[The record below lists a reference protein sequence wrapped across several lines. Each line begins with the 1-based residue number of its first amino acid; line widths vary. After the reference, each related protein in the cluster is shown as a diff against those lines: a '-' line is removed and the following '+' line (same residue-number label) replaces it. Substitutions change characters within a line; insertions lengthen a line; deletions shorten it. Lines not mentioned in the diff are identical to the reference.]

1 MILLLRIQEID
12 LTEDITKIMNEIAL
26 NARIANE
33 KLAIASSE
41 EKNGALNIMA
51 EKIENNAKHI
61 LSENK
66 KDIQIAKSNSLS
78 EAMIDRLSIDD
89 TDIKNIASSIRGI
102 AKLDDPVG
110 KILGSWDRPNGLH
123 IKKISIPIGVIG
135 IIYESRPNVTADAAS
150 LCLKSGNASI
160 LRSGSDS
167 YFSSY
172 AIYETIQEGLKNTS
186 IDSKSIQL
194 VPSKD
199 RDAVGLML
207 GGLDSSIDVIVPRGG
222 KSLVSRVQS
231 EAKIPVFG
239 HLEGICHVYI
249 NEKADIKK
257 AIDVTVNAKMRRTSI
272 CGAAETLLI
281 DKSIYKEYLPKILSK
296 LSSLGCEIR
305 GDIHIKDVFPQTE
318 NISDSDWATEYLDAI
333 ISVKI
338 VNNIDEAILH
348 IKRYGTGHTEAII
361 SEDKKIAEYFFNQ
374 VNSSILLLNASTQ
387 FADGGE
393 FGFGAEIGIS
403 TGKMHARGPI
413 GLDQLTTFKY
423 TVYGSGQTRP

>member
-1 MILLLRIQEID
+1 MEEIGSNSKVAYER
-12 LTEDITKIMNEIAL
+12 LSTASNEEKNDAL
-26 NARIANE
+26 HLIANE
-33 KLAIASSE
+33 IDNNE
-41 EKNGALNIMA
+41 EY
-51 EKIENNAKHI
+51 I

-66 KDIQIAKSNSLS
+66 KDIQIAKSKNLS
-78 EAMIDRLSIDD
+78 EAMIDRLSLNDLG
-89 TDIKNIASSIRGI
+89 IKNIASSTRDI
-102 AKLDDPVG
+102 AKLNDPVG
-110 KILGSWDRPNGLH
+110 NELESWDRPNGLH
-123 IKKISIPIGVIG
+123 IKKVSIPIGVIG

-172 AIYETIQEGLKNTS
+172 AIYESIKEGLNKTS
-186 IDSKSIQL
+186 LDSNSIQL
-194 VPSKD
+194 VPTKD

-207 GGLDSSIDVIVPRGG
+207 EGLNSNIDIIVPRGG
-222 KSLVSRVQS
+222 KSLVSRVQT

-239 HLEGICHVYI
+239 HLEGICHVYV
-249 NEKADIKK
+249 NEEADITK

-296 LSSLGCEIR
+296 LSSMGCEIR
-305 GDIHIKDVFPQTE
+305 GNAQIKDIFPQTE
-318 NISDSDWATEYLDAI
+318 NVSESDWATEYLDAI
-333 ISVKI
+333 ISVK
-338 VNNIDEAILH
+338 VVKGIDEAISH
-348 IKRYGTGHTEAII
+348 IKEYGTGHTEAII
-361 SEDKKIAEYFFNQ
+361 TEDGKIAEYFFNQ
-374 VNSSILLLNASTQ
+374 VNSSIILLNASTQ

-413 GLDQLTTFKY
+413 GLEQLTTFKY
-423 TVYGSGQTRP
+423 TVYGNGQTRP

>member
-1 MILLLRIQEID
+1 M
-12 LTEDITKIMNEIAL
+12 TEDIKKIMEEIGSNSKVAYERLSTASNEEKNDAL
-26 NARIANE
+26 HLIANE
-33 KLAIASSE
+33 
-41 EKNGALNIMA
+41 
-51 EKIENNAKHI
+51 IENNEEYI

-66 KDIQIAKSNSLS
+66 KDIQIAKSNNLS
-78 EAMIDRLSIDD
+78 EAMIDRLSLNDLG
-89 TDIKNIASSIRGI
+89 IKNIASSMRDI
-102 AKLDDPVG
+102 AKLNDPVG
-110 KILGSWDRPNGLH
+110 NELESWDRPNGLH

-172 AIYETIQEGLKNTS
+172 AIYESIKEGLNKTS
-186 IDSKSIQL
+186 LDSNSIQL
-194 VPSKD
+194 VPTKD

-207 GGLDSSIDVIVPRGG
+207 EGLNSNIDVIVPRGG
-222 KSLVSRVQS
+222 KSLVSRVQT

-239 HLEGICHVYI
+239 HLEGICHVYV
-249 NEKADIKK
+249 NEKADITK

-296 LSSLGCEIR
+296 LSSMGCEIR
-305 GDIHIKDVFPQTE
+305 GNAQIKDIFPQTE
-318 NISDSDWATEYLDAI
+318 NVSESDWATEYLDAI
-333 ISVKI
+333 ISVK
-338 VNNIDEAILH
+338 VVKDIDQAISH
-348 IKRYGTGHTEAII
+348 IKEYGTGHTEAII
-361 SEDKKIAEYFFNQ
+361 TEDDKIAEYFFNQ
-374 VNSSILLLNASTQ
+374 VNSSIILLNASTQ

-413 GLDQLTTFKY
+413 GLEQLTTFKY
-423 TVYGSGQTRP
+423 TVYGNGQTRP

>member
-51 EKIENNAKHI
+51 EEIENNAKHI

-110 KILGSWDRPNGLH
+110 KVLGSWDRPNGLH
-123 IKKISIPIGVIG
+123 IKRISIPIGVIG

-172 AIYETIQEGLKNTS
+172 AIYEANQDGLKNTS
-186 IDSKSIQL
+186 IDSKSCL
-194 VPSKD
+194 LYTSPSPRD
-199 RDAVGLML
+199 RG
-207 GGLDSSIDVIVPRGG
+207 
-222 KSLVSRVQS
+222 
-231 EAKIPVFG
+231 
-239 HLEGICHVYI
+239 
-249 NEKADIKK
+249 
-257 AIDVTVNAKMRRTSI
+257 
-272 CGAAETLLI
+272 
-281 DKSIYKEYLPKILSK
+281 
-296 LSSLGCEIR
+296 
-305 GDIHIKDVFPQTE
+305 
-318 NISDSDWATEYLDAI
+318 
-333 ISVKI
+333 
-338 VNNIDEAILH
+338 
-348 IKRYGTGHTEAII
+348 
-361 SEDKKIAEYFFNQ
+361 
-374 VNSSILLLNASTQ
+374 
-387 FADGGE
+387 
-393 FGFGAEIGIS
+393 
-403 TGKMHARGPI
+403 
-413 GLDQLTTFKY
+413 
-423 TVYGSGQTRP
+423 

>member
-1 MILLLRIQEID
+1 M
-12 LTEDITKIMNEIAL
+12 TEDITKIMNEIAL

-33 KLAIASSE
+33 KLAVASSE

-66 KDIQIAKSNSLS
+66 KDIQIAKSSSLS
-78 EAMIDRLSIDD
+78 ESMIDRLSIDD

-249 NEKADIKK
+249 NEKADIEK
-257 AIDVTVNAKMRRTSI
+257 AIDVTANAKMRRTSI

-296 LSSLGCEIR
+296 LSSLGCVIR

-318 NISDSDWATEYLDAI
+318 NVSDSDWATEYLDAI

-338 VNNIDEAILH
+338 VNNIDEAISH

-374 VNSSILLLNASTQ
+374 VNSSIILLNASTQ

-423 TVYGSGQTRP
+423 TVYGNGQTRP

>member
-1 MILLLRIQEID
+1 M
-12 LTEDITKIMNEIAL
+12 TEDITKIMNEIAL

-33 KLAIASSE
+33 RLATASNE
-41 EKNGALNIMA
+41 EKNVALNIMA

-78 EAMIDRLSIDD
+78 EAMIDRLFIDD

-172 AIYETIQEGLKNTS
+172 AIYETIQEGLKNTT

-257 AIDVTVNAKMRRTSI
+257 AMDVTVNAKMRRTSI

-305 GDIHIKDVFPQTE
+305 GDTRIKDVIPQTE

-333 ISVKI
+333 LSVKI
-338 VNNIDEAILH
+338 VNNIDEAISH

>member
-1 MILLLRIQEID
+1 M
-12 LTEDITKIMNEIAL
+12 TEDIKKIMEEIGSNSKVAYERLSTASNDEKNDAL
-26 NARIANE
+26 HLIANE
-33 KLAIASSE
+33 
-41 EKNGALNIMA
+41 
-51 EKIENNAKHI
+51 IENNEEYI

-66 KDIQIAKSNSLS
+66 RDIQIAKSNNLS
-78 EAMIDRLSIDD
+78 EAMIDRLSLNDLG
-89 TDIKNIASSIRGI
+89 IKNIASSTRDI
-102 AKLDDPVG
+102 AKLNDPVG
-110 KILGSWDRPNGLH
+110 NELESWDRPNGLH
-123 IKKISIPIGVIG
+123 IKKVSIPIGVIG

-172 AIYETIQEGLKNTS
+172 AIYESIKEGLNKTS
-186 IDSKSIQL
+186 LDSNSIQL
-194 VPSKD
+194 VPTKD

-207 GGLDSSIDVIVPRGG
+207 EGLNSNIDIIVPRGG
-222 KSLVSRVQS
+222 KSLVSRVQT

-239 HLEGICHVYI
+239 HLEGICHVYV
-249 NEKADIKK
+249 NEEADITK

-296 LSSLGCEIR
+296 LSSMGCEIR
-305 GDIHIKDVFPQTE
+305 GNAQIKDIFPQTE
-318 NISDSDWATEYLDAI
+318 NVSESDWATEYLDAI
-333 ISVKI
+333 ISVK
-338 VNNIDEAILH
+338 VVKDIDQAISH
-348 IKRYGTGHTEAII
+348 IKEYGTGHTEAII
-361 SEDKKIAEYFFNQ
+361 TEDDKIAEYFFNQ
-374 VNSSILLLNASTQ
+374 VNSSIILLNASTQ

-413 GLDQLTTFKY
+413 GLEQLTTFKY
-423 TVYGSGQTRP
+423 TVYGNGQTRP